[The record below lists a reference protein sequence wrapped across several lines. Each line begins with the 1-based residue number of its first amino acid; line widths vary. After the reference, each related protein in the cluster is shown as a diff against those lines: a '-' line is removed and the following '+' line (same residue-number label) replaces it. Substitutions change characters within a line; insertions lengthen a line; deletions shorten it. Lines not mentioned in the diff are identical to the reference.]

1 VRALRMAI
9 RRKDAAAVH
18 WMLSI
23 LVGSAALT

>member
-1 VRALRMAI
+1 MAI
-9 RRKDAAAVH
+9 RRKDAAAVQ